1 MSGKFPCYRRAP
13 SKELVQLLKPG
24 EFLSPLLDLNKREV
38 QGLRLDVHFRPDDEV
53 AVYCGRAN
61 VLRVRL
67 NRSKES
73 IRVTAHDTYS
83 QQCQA
88 LFREWPIGDSG
99 FGKALSVYFSSL
111 QVNPIFTNGEGLVQ
125 LRWSK
130 ETRCWTTFD
139 REARLDYETT
149 NHRNICANC
158 LEIYDARKELDDVI
172 NADGKTWA
180 KPDRNGIPLKLD
192 LLAYDREGKLVLIE
206 VKPTL
211 SDYYVPFQL
220 LHYIWEWRRAL
231 QDNSHLL
238 AELEAL
244 IEKRVELGLSA
255 SFGSIT
261 DHIRPV
267 VAIGGKDG
275 SKEVWR
281 RYSKVVQVANGHLP
295 PRVSPVETWRYGG
308 REAGAPTLIGGQ
320 GRTGKHHK
328 VGETGFREG

>member
-1 MSGKFPCYRRAP
+1 MSSTFPCYRRAP
-13 SKELVQLLKPG
+13 SKELLQLLEPRG
-24 EFLSPLLDLNKREV
+24 FLSPLLDLNEREV
-38 QGLRLDVHFRPDDEV
+38 QNLCLDVHFRSGDEV

-61 VLRVRL
+61 VLEVQL
-67 NRSKES
+67 NHSRES
-73 IRVTAHDTYS
+73 IGIAADKTYS
-83 QQCQA
+83 RQCQA
-88 LFREWPIGDSG
+88 LFREWPIGDPG
-99 FGKALSVYFSSL
+99 FGEALSAYINVL
-111 QVNPIFTNGEGLVQ
+111 QVKSRFREGEGLVQ
-125 LRWSK
+125 LSWSK

-238 AELEAL
+238 AELQAL
-244 IEKRVELGLSA
+244 VERRVELGLSA

-261 DHIRPV
+261 DRIRPV

-295 PRVSPVETWRYGG
+295 PRVSPVETWRHWN
-308 REAGAPTLIGGQ
+308 
-320 GRTGKHHK
+320 GKP
-328 VGETGFREG
+328 ERLL

>member
-24 EFLSPLLDLNKREV
+24 EFLSPLLDLNEREV
-38 QGLRLDVHFRPDDEV
+38 QNLCLDVHFRSGDEV

-61 VLRVRL
+61 VLGVQL
-67 NRSKES
+67 NPSRES
-73 IRVTAHDTYS
+73 IGIAADKTYS
-83 QQCQA
+83 RQCQA
-88 LFREWPIGDSG
+88 LFREWPIGDPG
-99 FGKALSVYFSSL
+99 FGETLSAYINVL
-111 QVNPIFTNGEGLVQ
+111 QVKSRFREGEGLVQ
-125 LRWSK
+125 LSWSK

-158 LEIYDARKELDDVI
+158 LEICGARKELDDVI

-220 LHYIWEWRRAL
+220 LHYIWKWRRAL

-238 AELEAL
+238 AELQAL
-244 IEKRVELGLSA
+244 VERRVELGLSA

-267 VAIGGKDG
+267 VAIGDEDG
-275 SKEVWR
+275 SKEVTR
-281 RYSKVVQVANGHLP
+281 RYSKVVQVVNGHLP
-295 PRVSPVETWRYGG
+295 PRVSPVETWRYGNG
-308 REAGAPTLIGGQ
+308 NPERL
-320 GRTGKHHK
+320 
-328 VGETGFREG
+328 F

>member
-24 EFLSPLLDLNKREV
+24 EFLSPLLDLNEREV
-38 QGLRLDVHFRPDDEV
+38 QDLCLDVHFRSDDVV

-61 VLRVRL
+61 VLEVQL
-67 NRSKES
+67 NHSRES
-73 IRVTAHDTYS
+73 IRIAADKTYS
-83 QQCQA
+83 RQCQA
-88 LFREWPIGDSG
+88 LFPEWPIGDPG
-99 FGKALSVYFSSL
+99 FGEALSTYINVL
-111 QVNPIFTNGEGLVQ
+111 QVNSSFRKGEGRVQ
-125 LRWSK
+125 LNWSK

-139 REARLDYETT
+139 REARLGYETT
-149 NHRNICANC
+149 NHRNRYANC

-180 KPDRNGIPLKLD
+180 KLNRNWEPLKLD

-220 LHYIWEWRRAL
+220 LHYIWKWRRAL

-238 AELEAL
+238 AELQAL
-244 IEKRVELGLSA
+244 VERRVELGLSA

-275 SKEVWR
+275 SKEVKR

-295 PRVSPVETWRYGG
+295 PRVSPVETWRYGN
-308 REAGAPTLIGGQ
+308 
-320 GRTGKHHK
+320 GKP
-328 VGETGFREG
+328 ERLL

>member
-1 MSGKFPCYRRAP
+1 MTGKFPCYRRAP
-13 SKELVQLLKPG
+13 SNELLELLKPRG
-24 EFLSPLLDLNKREV
+24 FLSPLLDLNEREV
-38 QGLRLDVHFRPDDEV
+38 QGLCLDVHFRPDDKV

-61 VLRVRL
+61 VLQVRL
-67 NRSKES
+67 NPSKKS
-73 IRVTAHDTYS
+73 VLITAHKTYS
-83 QQCQA
+83 SQCKG
-88 LFREWPIGDSG
+88 LFGTRPIDDSG
-99 FGKALSVYFSSL
+99 FGETLSAYFNSL
-111 QVNPIFTNGEGLVQ
+111 QVRPRFTEGEGRVQ
-125 LRWSK
+125 TNWSK
-130 ETRCWTTFD
+130 ETKCWTTFD
-139 REARLDYETT
+139 REARLGYETT
-149 NHRNICANC
+149 NHRNSYTDCS
-158 LEIYDARKELDDVI
+158 EIFDARKELDDVI

-244 IEKRVELGLSA
+244 IEKRVELGLST

-261 DHIRPV
+261 DRIRPV

-275 SKEVWR
+275 SKEVRR
-281 RYSKVVQVANGHLP
+281 RYSEVLQVVNGHLP
-295 PRVSPVETWRYGG
+295 TKVSPVETWRYGN
-308 REAGAPTLIGGQ
+308 
-320 GRTGKHHK
+320 GKP
-328 VGETGFREG
+328 ERLL